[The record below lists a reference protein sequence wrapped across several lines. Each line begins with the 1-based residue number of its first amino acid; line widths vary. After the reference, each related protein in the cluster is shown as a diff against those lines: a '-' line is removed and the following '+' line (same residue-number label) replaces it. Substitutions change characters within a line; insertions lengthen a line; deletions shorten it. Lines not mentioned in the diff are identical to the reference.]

1 MEAEIKGS
9 PSFAHIHI
17 SLAPGESILTE
28 SDAMA
33 SMDVG
38 VDLRSKMNGGFFKG
52 LMIKFFGKETFFIS
66 KFINKSDK
74 PASLVLTQATP
85 GDIYEHRL
93 ESKKDELYIQPGA
106 FLCRTPGVKVRLRWA
121 GFKSWIGGEGL
132 FRMKVSGKGTCWISC
147 FGSILKRK
155 ITGDHLIDT
164 GHLMAYPPHMKIKL
178 QLAGGFFSS
187 LFGGEG
193 FVMRVEGEGEVLIQS
208 RCIDGMAGWLNP
220 LL

>member
-9 PSFAHIHI
+9 PSFAHIHM

-38 VDLRSKMNGGFFKG
+38 IDLRSKMNGGFFKG
-52 LMIKFFGKETFFIS
+52 LMIKIFGKETFFIS
-66 KFINKSDK
+66 KFINRSDS
-74 PASLVLTQATP
+74 PASLVITQATP

-106 FLCRTPGVKVRLRWA
+106 FLCRTPGVKVKLRWA

-132 FRMKVSGKGTCWISC
+132 FRMKISGKGTCWISC

-155 ITGDHLIDT
+155 ITGDHLVDT

-208 RCIDGMAGWLNP
+208 RCIEGMASWLNP

>member
-66 KFINKSDK
+66 KFINKRDK

>member
-132 FRMKVSGKGTCWISC
+132 FRMKISGKGTCWISC

-178 QLAGGFFSS
+178 QLAGGLFSS

>member
-106 FLCRTPGVKVRLRWA
+106 FLCRTKGVKVKLRWA
-121 GFKSWIGGEGL
+121 GFKSWFGGEGL
-132 FRMKVSGKGTCWISC
+132 FRMKISGKGTCWISC
-147 FGSILKRK
+147 FGSILKKK

-178 QLAGGFFSS
+178 QLAGGIFSS
-187 LFGGEG
+187 FFGGEG